1 MPFTPFHFGPGA
13 VIHAVAPRRVSFIA
27 FVAANVLIDVE
38 PAYYML
44 VGQDPL
50 HRFFHTYVGASVV
63 AVATVLLFLLAR
75 KLAPSVPSPNLL
87 RWKELSL
94 GQVIAGAVVGG
105 YSHIVLD
112 SVMHADIRPWAPFS
126 QANSLY
132 LLASID
138 ALQDFCI
145 GAGAAALVIL
155 AGRQLLRRW
164 RRG

>member
-44 VGQDPL
+44 TGQDTL
-50 HRFFHTYVGASVV
+50 HRFFHTYVGASVI
-63 AVATVLLFLLAR
+63 AVATMLLFLLAR
-75 KLAPSVPSPNLL
+75 KAALSVPLPNLL
-87 RWKELSL
+87 RWKELNL
-94 GQVIAGAVVGG
+94 AQVIAGAAAGA

-112 SVMHADIRPWAPFS
+112 SVMHADIRPWAPFG

-132 LLASID
+132 LLVSID

-145 GAGAAALVIL
+145 GAGAVAVVIL
-155 AGRQLLRRW
+155 AGQQLQRT
-164 RRG
+164 RRGG

>member
-13 VIHAVAPRRVSFIA
+13 VIHAAAPRRVSFIA

-44 VGQDPL
+44 TGQDTL

-75 KLAPSVPSPNLL
+75 KAALSAPLPNLL
-87 RWKELSL
+87 RWKELNL
-94 GQVIAGAVVGG
+94 AQVIAGAAAGA

-126 QANSLY
+126 QANALC
-132 LLASID
+132 LLVSID

-145 GAGAAALVIL
+145 GAGAVAVVIL
-155 AGRQLLRRW
+155 AGRQLLRT
-164 RRG
+164 RRDG

>member
-13 VIHAVAPRRVSFIA
+13 VIHAVVPRRVSFIA

-44 VGQDPL
+44 TGQDTL
-50 HRFFHTYVGASVV
+50 HRFFHTYMGASVV

-75 KLAPSVPSPNLL
+75 KAALSVTLPNLL
-87 RWKELSL
+87 RWRELNL
-94 GQVIAGAVVGG
+94 DQVIAGAAAGA

-126 QANSLY
+126 QANPLY
-132 LLASID
+132 RLVSIE
-138 ALQDFCI
+138 ALQDFCLA
-145 GAGAAALVIL
+145 AGLAAAVIL
-155 AGRQLLRRW
+155 AGRHLLRKR